1 MTTVF
6 GLLDRAALWL
16 ARIGAG
22 GALLALG
29 AMMIHICADAFS
41 RWLFSAPIAGT
52 LEIVAHY
59 YMTAVV
65 FLPLAL
71 VQRAREHI
79 TVDVFSQL
87 LPASWVRVCD
97 RIALVLTLLLTGAF
111 TVAAFQQALRE
122 TSKNAYLDVIFFD
135 LSIWETFWVMA
146 AGAFFVALAAL
157 VGLIAE
163 LTGWRERGVNRDH
176 HDLGES
182 HP

>member
-22 GALLALG
+22 GALLALA

-41 RWLFSAPIAGT
+41 RWLFHAPIAGT
-52 LEIVAHY
+52 LEIVSHY

-79 TVDVFSQL
+79 TVDVFAQL
-87 LPASWVRVCD
+87 LPKAWVRWCD
-97 RIALVLTLLLTGAF
+97 LLALALTTLLTGAF
-111 TVAAFQQALRE
+111 TVASIQQALRE
-122 TSKNAYLDVIFFD
+122 TSKGAYLDVIFFD
-135 LSIWETFWVMA
+135 LSIWETFWLMA
-146 AGAFFVALAAL
+146 AGALFVAVAAL
-157 VGLIAE
+157 VGLIADI
-163 LTGWRERGVNRDH
+163 TGWKERGVIADH